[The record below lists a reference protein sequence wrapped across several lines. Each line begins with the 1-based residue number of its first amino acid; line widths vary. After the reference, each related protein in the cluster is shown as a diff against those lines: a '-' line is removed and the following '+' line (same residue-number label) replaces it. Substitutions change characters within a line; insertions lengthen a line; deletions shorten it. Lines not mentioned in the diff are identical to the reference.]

1 MNQYYHLTDYEQG
14 RHMMIE
20 PFDVYVDQVMLAISP
35 YGVALNFRK
44 SSPKPAAPGTV
55 PQADDVGTIRMSLE
69 HAKIMTF
76 LIKRQLDE
84 AQSSL
89 GVDVQIPIRLMNDL
103 RIAPEDWQK
112 FWQRS

>member
-1 MNQYYHLTDYEQG
+1 MEYTLYMYYCYTT
-14 RHMMIE
+14 
-20 PFDVYVDQVMLAISP
+20 LAISP
-35 YGVALNFRK
+35 YGAALTFKK
-44 SSPKPAAPGTV
+44 SSPKPVAPGTV
-55 PQADDVGTIRMSLE
+55 PQSEDVGTIRMSLE
-69 HAKIMTF
+69 HMKIMTF

-84 AQSSL
+84 AQISL